1 MDLHN
6 DFQILQDIFHSSPT
20 HVQCRDSETLAGLA
34 CTERAKAEVVVAW
47 K

>member
-6 DFQILQDIFHSSPT
+6 GFQILQDIFHSSLT
-20 HVQCRDSETLAGLA
+20 HFMCRDSETLAGLA
-34 CTERAKAEVVVAW
+34 CMERAKAEMVVAW